1 MHKYTQFS
9 DFTQSENF
17 AIETII
23 SADIVSL

>member
-1 MHKYTQFS
+1 MRKYTQFS

-17 AIETII
+17 ATETMI